1 MTRIV
6 AGIAGSLALAV
17 PKSGTRPTSDRV
29 REAIFSS
36 LEAMDAVRGTRVL
49 DLYAG
54 SGALALEA
62 VSRGASSA
70 VLVEHSAQ
78 AAAVCRANAA
88 ALMTAARRARG
99 GIPRIDVRQGTVRSY
114 LSQTADEVDLVF
126 LDPPYDVSDD
136 DLAAVLTALRP
147 LLTEDAVVVVERSAR
162 SPEPCWPAGLE
173 RFRAKTYGETAVWF
187 AQPAAPSQP
196 E

>member
-6 AGIAGSLALAV
+6 AGFAGSLALAV
-17 PKSGTRPTSDRV
+17 PKAGTRPTSDRV
-29 REAIFSS
+29 REAMFSS
-36 LEAMDAVRGTRVL
+36 LEAMDALRDARVL

-70 VLVEHSAQ
+70 VLVEQNAQ
-78 AAAVCRANAA
+78 AASVCRANASAVLKA
-88 ALMTAARRARG
+88 AEKSQTDVR
-99 GIPRIDVRQGTVRSY
+99 PRIEVRQSTVRSY
-114 LSQTADEVDLVF
+114 LAQAGGGGFALAF

-136 DLAAVLTALRP
+136 ELTGVLAALHP
-147 LLTEDAVVVVERSAR
+147 LLTADAVVVVERSAR
-162 SPEPCWPAGLE
+162 SPEPSWPTGLE
-173 RFRAKTYGETAVWF
+173 AFRAKTYGETGVWF
-187 AQPAAPSQP
+187 AQPA